1 MKLKSNKKIIPAV
14 LTLALIFAMIPFSSA
29 CGVPNSVKK
38 EAEEYKAQHEGAF
51 RKKVEAELGPD
62 YKLSGV
68 ECEIID
74 TETRGYVFDPQG
86 GVSPGSRYMASNS
99 LKGKIEHGGETY
111 DVEYYVRTDKLSTDA
126 LYPEIIGDLATTLG
140 LDKNKIVFGDLV
152 GSIDYKH
159 ELIDSNIRTVKAFL
173 DAYHGSGW
181 FFIIV
186 TGEDISNKETYYD
199 YSPLLHEL
207 KMDRPF
213 NVEIYSSD
221 NVTDMDHLKTNYG
234 KISWATPQMFNKNNR
249 LTLPDYMEGEKDVF
263 TRYNFK
269 NAARIEYYT
278 YGMSVSSY

>member
-1 MKLKSNKKIIPAV
+1 MKIKRV
-14 LTLALIFAMIPFSSA
+14 LAFTITLALIFAMIPFSSA

-74 TETRGYVFDPQG
+74 TETRGYVIDPQG
-86 GVSPGSRYMASNS
+86 GASPGSRYMASPS
-99 LKGKIEHGGETY
+99 LKGKLEHGGETY
-111 DVEYYVRTDKLSTDA
+111 DIIYYFLTDKLSTDA

-186 TGEDISNKETYYD
+186 TNEDISNKENYYD

-213 NVEIYSSD
+213 NIEIYSSD
-221 NVTDMDHLKTNYG
+221 NVTDMDHLKQNYG
-234 KISWATPQMFNKNNR
+234 KISWSVPQMFNKNER

-278 YGMSVSSY
+278 YGMNVSSY